1 MPITETKP
9 SAGQSGTP
17 SPPSPEPSRPR
28 RGGRRDYEGLEAYDL
43 LHVIDDLEDER
54 SRALL
59 REKIWIA
66 LLLHIAIFGYIML
79 APKYLY
85 HVKVIDPSTRLR
97 ENEKNMTFLALPKD
111 VLKQERPKHAPVV
124 SDKDRVQQ
132 TPKPQ
137 LDKKTLDQLEA
148 MRRAGPPV
156 PRPAPQPQ
164 QQAPPAPAPPQVA
177 QQAPP
182 PVQRP
187 AQPLPNNSTS
197 QIEAPAPRPTQPNFN
212 SGAQTP
218 GEAVQQAARQAAT
231 HGLTGAEGGD
241 MGANAPSAHG
251 GMNGAVDVLSDT
263 LGVDFGPYIQR
274 VIYDTKRAWYPI
286 IPPSAQPPLSKQ
298 GKVLIRFKI
307 LPDGSVKNMILEGP
321 SGDVSLDRAAWGGI
335 TGASPFP
342 QLPKNFKG
350 PYLELRFYF
359 LYNLRPGVE

>member
-1 MPITETKP
+1 MPITETQP
-9 SAGQSGTP
+9 SSGP
-17 SPPSPEPSRPR
+17 SGSSPPPEPPPRSR
-28 RGGRRDYEGLEAYDL
+28 RGGRRDYEGLDAFDL

-66 LLLHIAIFGYIML
+66 LLLHIAIFAYIL
-79 APKYLY
+79 FAPKYIY
-85 HVKVIDPSTRLR
+85 HIKVVDPSTRMKER
-97 ENEKNMTFLALPKD
+97 EKEMTFLDLPPD
-111 VLKQERPKHAPVV
+111 ALKQPRPKRAPVV

-132 TPKPQ
+132 APKTT
-137 LDKKTLDQLEA
+137 LDKKTLEQL
-148 MRRAGPPV
+148 RRAGPPE
-156 PRPAPQPQ
+156 PKPAP
-164 QQAPPAPAPPQVA
+164 QQAPPAPASPQVA
-177 QQAPP
+177 QQAPA

-187 AQPLPNNSTS
+187 AQPLPQNQTS
-197 QIEAPAPRPTQPNFN
+197 QIEAPAPRPTTPNFN
-212 SGAQTP
+212 SGAGTP

-231 HGLTGAEGGD
+231 HGGTGGD
-241 MGANAPSAHG
+241 MGDNAPSPHG

-274 VIYDTKRAWYPI
+274 VIYDTKKAWYPI

-298 GKVLIRFKI
+298 GRVLIRFKI
-307 LPDGSVKNMILEGP
+307 LPDGSVKEMKLEGP

-335 TGASPFP
+335 TGGSPFP

-359 LYNLRPGVE
+359 LYNERPGLE

>member
-1 MPITETKP
+1 MPITETQP
-9 SAGQSGTP
+9 SAGP
-17 SPPSPEPSRPR
+17 SSEPPPIEPPRNR

-66 LLLHIAIFGYIML
+66 LLLHIVVFAYIML
-79 APKYLY
+79 GPKYLY
-85 HVKVIDPSTRLR
+85 HVKVIDPSTRMKQR
-97 ENEKNMTFLALPKD
+97 EKEMTFLDLPPD
-111 VLKQERPKHAPVV
+111 ALKQPPPKHAPVV
-124 SDKDRVQQ
+124 SDKNRVQQ
-132 TPKPQ
+132 APKTT
-137 LDKKTLDQLEA
+137 LDKKTLEQLQA
-148 MRRAGPPV
+148 MRRAGPPK
-156 PRPAPQPQ
+156 PAP

-177 QQAPP
+177 QQQPQ

-187 AQPLPNNSTS
+187 AQPLPQNQNS
-197 QIEAPAPRPTQPNFN
+197 QLEAPAPRPTQPNFN
-212 SGAQTP
+212 SGATTP
-218 GEAVQQAARQAAT
+218 GEALKQAERQAAT
-231 HGLTGAEGGD
+231 HGSAGEGGGD

-251 GMNGAVDVLSDT
+251 GMNGAVDILSDT

-274 VIYDTKRAWYPI
+274 VIYDTKRSWYPI

-307 LPDGSVKNMILEGP
+307 LPDGSVKEMKLEGP

-335 TGASPFP
+335 LGASPFP

-359 LYNLRPGVE
+359 LYNLRPGIE

>member
-1 MPITETKP
+1 MPTTETQP
-9 SAGQSGTP
+9 SAGP
-17 SPPSPEPSRPR
+17 ASPPPEPPRSR

-66 LLLHIAIFGYIML
+66 LLLHIAVFAYIL
-79 APKYLY
+79 FAPKYIY
-85 HVKVIDPSTRLR
+85 HIKVVDPSTRMR
-97 ENEKNMTFLALPKD
+97 ENEKEMTFLNLPKD
-111 VLKQERPKHAPVV
+111 ALKHIQPRSAPPVTA
-124 SDKDRVQQ
+124 KEKAQAPR
-132 TPKPQ
+132 T
-137 LDKKTLDQLEA
+137 TLDRKTLEA
-148 MRRAGPPV
+148 MRRSEPPAPKPAPAPPV
-156 PRPAPQPQ
+156 
-164 QQAPPAPAPPQVA
+164 PAPPQVA
-177 QQAPP
+177 QQQPTPP

-187 AQPLPNNSTS
+187 AQPLPQNQTS
-197 QIEAPAPRPTQPNFN
+197 QVEAPAPRPTSPNFN
-212 SGAQTP
+212 TGALTP
-218 GEAVQQAARQAAT
+218 GEAVQQAERQASR
-231 HGLTGAEGGD
+231 GGQYSGGA
-241 MGANAPSAHG
+241 GANAPSPRG
-251 GMNGAVDVLSDT
+251 GSTTGAPDILSDT

-274 VIYDTKRAWYPI
+274 VIYDTKQAWYPI

-298 GKVLIRFKI
+298 GKVMIRFKI

-335 TGASPFP
+335 VGASPYP

>member
-1 MPITETKP
+1 MPITETQP
-9 SAGQSGTP
+9 SSGP
-17 SPPSPEPSRPR
+17 SGSSPPPEPPPRSR
-28 RGGRRDYEGLEAYDL
+28 RGGRRDYEGLDAFDL

-66 LLLHIAIFGYIML
+66 LLLHIAIFAYIL
-79 APKYLY
+79 FAPKYIY
-85 HVKVIDPSTRLR
+85 HVKVVDPSTRMKER
-97 ENEKNMTFLALPKD
+97 EKEMTFLDLPPD
-111 VLKQERPKHAPVV
+111 ALKQPRPRHAPVV

-132 TPKPQ
+132 APKTT
-137 LDKKTLDQLEA
+137 LDKKTLEQL
-148 MRRAGPPV
+148 RHAGPPA
-156 PRPAPQPQ
+156 PKPAP
-164 QQAPPAPAPPQVA
+164 QQAPPAPTPPQIA
-177 QQAPP
+177 QQAPE

-187 AQPLPNNSTS
+187 AQPLPQNQTS
-197 QIEAPAPRPTQPNFN
+197 QIEAPAPRPTTPNFN
-212 SGAQTP
+212 SGASTP

-231 HGLTGAEGGD
+231 HGGAGGD
-241 MGANAPSAHG
+241 MGDNAPSPHG

-274 VIYDTKRAWYPI
+274 VIYDTKKAWYPI

-298 GKVLIRFKI
+298 GRVLIRFKI
-307 LPDGSVKNMILEGP
+307 LPDGSVKEMKLEGP

-335 TGASPFP
+335 TGGSPFP

-359 LYNLRPGVE
+359 LYNQRPGLE